1 MIMELEELKTLWS
14 DYDKKLDKNLQLNM
28 LLLRKMNFDKARF
41 KIKLFFVLKIVQML
55 FMNYV
60 FMYLIGFIV
69 HYAASPRFSIP
80 AFVIEIA
87 ILLFFILDLRILSI
101 VNKLQLKN
109 NNEAIAPLQ
118 KNAAKLK
125 LLVVTYVKYSLFI
138 IPFYP
143 VLMILIGKIFLNV
156 DFFSQRFSTYLIA
169 NIVVGLCLSPIF
181 IWIFNQLSKKDIKS
195 GLVKN
200 LLSGTGW
207 YQANDVEQF
216 LNEIEKFE
224 QKT

>member
-1 MIMELEELKTLWS
+1 MELEELKTLWS

-41 KIKLFFVLKIVQML
+41 KIKSFFVLKIVEML
-55 FMNYV
+55 IMNYT
-60 FMYLIGFIV
+60 FNYLIGFIV
-69 HYAASPRFSIP
+69 HNSNALRFSIP
-80 AFVIEIA
+80 AIIIELA
-87 ILLFFILDLRILSI
+87 LLWFFILDLKILSI
-101 VNKLQLKN
+101 VGKLQLKN
-109 NNEAIAPLQ
+109 NDEPIAPLQ
-118 KNAAKLK
+118 KRAARLK
-125 LLVVTYVKYSLFI
+125 LLVITYVKYSLFI

-143 VLMILIGKIFLNV
+143 LLMILIGKIFLKV
-156 DFFSQRFSTYLIA
+156 DFFSPQLSTYFFV
-169 NIVVGLCLSPIF
+169 NVVVGLCLLPVF
-181 IWIFNQLSKKDIKS
+181 IWIYNQLSKGEIKT

-207 YQANDVEQF
+207 HQANDVEQF